1 MDYKWTVLTVTTVGV
16 IMAGI
21 DDRIV
26 IVGLPQVAAA
36 LHADAEQAIWFTQS
50 YALSSTIFLLLIGR
64 VTDMWGRIKVY
75 NIGFIIFTIGSALTS
90 LSLNP
95 TEVIMFRAV
104 QGLGAS
110 MLFTNSAALI
120 VDSTPARELG
130 LHLGINSLA
139 FRIGA
144 MSGLTLSGLILAFLD
159 WRALFYINVPIGIF
173 GTIWAYKRL
182 KEVAQLEKGVPFDWL
197 GFVTFTLCITSFLL
211 MLTYAAY
218 GLAETD
224 LVIALG
230 LIGVGTLIVFVRYE
244 SKRKFPLLDLDLLRI
259 REFTGGVMAQM
270 LNAIT
275 WGSMLLLLSLFLQL
289 VQNQTPLQAGLE
301 LLPYEFAFLAVGPLS
316 GTLSDRYGPRSF
328 ATTGLVVMSLAL
340 VLMATMDP
348 GTPYLTIV
356 YYEIIMGVGI
366 GLFASPRHELGH
378 GRRAF
383 EQEGHRIGVQ
393 GAVLQHRLHHLAEP
407 FDAHHGGDHP
417 IPRRLRDNSV
427 VQPSGDIGRRQGP
440 LFARPQP
447 HLCGDGHSERRG
459 DHPIRNEGEEDGDPR
474 PYVADDRRI
483 DRRTL
488 EGILTLAWHRRTNPL
503 SKAKPQALG
512 PESHRGSQADLL
524 RHRRLETPLK
534 LIWSPQTTMA

>member
-16 IMAGI
+16 LMSGI

-64 VTDMWGRIKVY
+64 TTDMWGRIKVY
-75 NIGFIIFTIGSALTS
+75 NLGFIIFTIGSALTS

-95 TEVIMFRAV
+95 IEVIAFRGI

-120 VDSTPARELG
+120 VDSTPAKELG

-197 GFVTFTLCITSFLL
+197 GFVTFTSFITSFLL

-230 LIGVGTLIVFVRYE
+230 LIAAGTLIVFVRYE
-244 SKRKFPLLDLDLLRI
+244 RKRKFPLLDLDLLRI

-340 VLMATMDP
+340 VLMATMGP
-348 GTPYLTIV
+348 KTPYLTIV

-366 GLFASPRHELGH
+366 GLFASPNMSS
-378 GRRAF
+378 
-383 EQEGHRIGVQ
+383 VM
-393 GAVLQHRLHHLAEP
+393 GAV
-407 FDAHHGGDHP
+407 
-417 IPRRLRDNSV
+417 
-427 VQPSGDIGRRQGP
+427 PSN
-440 LFARPQP
+440 
-447 HLCGDGHSERRG
+447 RRG
-459 DHPIRNEGEEDGDPR
+459 IASAFRALFFNVGFTISLNLSMLIMAATI
-474 PYVADDRRI
+474 PYPVVSAI
-483 DRRTL
+483 IASSNPA
-488 EGILTLAWHRRTNPL
+488 GISAVDKDLFTLALSHTFVVMAIVNTVAIIPSIMRGKRTV
-503 SKAKPQALG
+503 
-512 PESHRGSQADLL
+512 
-524 RHRRLETPLK
+524 TPV
-534 LIWSPQTTMA
+534 PAVMATEG